1 MDCVLKKL
9 KSRRGS
15 GIAEALVGFLISVL
29 SVLILFG
36 IISTTG
42 DLIREGDANL
52 EKFYKEEKALD
63 QYNIAGAN
71 EFQDNPSNYDAINYG
86 ELRTQYTGAGG
97 APEDCTISISGDPI
111 HEPNDG
117 NFSIS
122 NDTQTLEGAYFVT
135 SKYHMFAFSTD

>member
-1 MDCVLKKL
+1 MNCALKKL

-52 EKFYKEEKALD
+52 QKFYSEEKALD
-63 QYNIAGAN
+63 LYNIAGAAG
-71 EFQDNPSNYDAINYG
+71 FQAQPTLYGDDGQLRISYNVGGGSTENYKIN
-86 ELRTQYTGAGG
+86 
-97 APEDCTISISGDPI
+97 IKGDPK
-111 HEPNDG
+111 HGPDDA
-117 NFSIS
+117 NF
-122 NDTQTLEGAYFVT
+122 DTNANSDTLEGAYFVT
-135 SKYHMFAFSTD
+135 SKFHMFAFSTD